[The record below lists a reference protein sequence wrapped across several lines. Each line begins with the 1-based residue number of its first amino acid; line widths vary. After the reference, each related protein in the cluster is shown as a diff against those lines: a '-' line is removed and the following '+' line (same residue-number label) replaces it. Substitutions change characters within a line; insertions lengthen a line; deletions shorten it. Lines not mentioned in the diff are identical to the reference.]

1 MMNVSEDKY
10 ISRWDDQDKILDEIA
25 LKTMHKYEK
34 GEERGIRSKKM
45 SVVIPFKSCRL
56 LYRYV
61 PRKRT
66 LFFLISCYTLHMSN
80 QIFLDSEKISPTEK
94 LLGSIGSLIFVS
106 DKAREFDSSININI
120 QENWNEDLEYY

>member
-1 MMNVSEDKY
+1 
-10 ISRWDDQDKILDEIA
+10 
-25 LKTMHKYEK
+25 
-34 GEERGIRSKKM
+34 
-45 SVVIPFKSCRL
+45 
-56 LYRYV
+56 
-61 PRKRT
+61 
-66 LFFLISCYTLHMSN
+66 MSN

>member
-1 MMNVSEDKY
+1 
-10 ISRWDDQDKILDEIA
+10 
-25 LKTMHKYEK
+25 MHKYEK

-61 PRKRT
+61 SRKRT